1 MTYYTSLEHAMA
13 LPVRLRRLPAIIA
26 MTPTIFFVS
35 VVICFGLAWTV
46 WTSFTASKLLPNND
60 FVGLQQYARL
70 FGSDL
75 WQMAIANI
83 AIFGLL
89 FIGGCLTLGYV
100 LAVLLDQN
108 IRFEDGFRTVFLMS
122 ASLSFVVT
130 GIVWQWLFDP
140 TFGIQAAVRNFGISD
155 FRFDWLTKEQTAIYA
170 LVGAGI
176 WQATGLGMVI
186 MLAGLRGID
195 QDIWNATKIDGVA
208 KWRVYVYVIPG
219 MIRPMILTAAVLL
232 SLTAIKIYDLV
243 VVMTGGGP
251 GISTE
256 VPALYVMDM
265 LFQRSN
271 LGQATAAATIMLLTI
286 VVLVGLPWG
295 IFRLY
300 QLRTAKGQ

>member
-1 MTYYTSLEHAMA
+1 
-13 LPVRLRRLPAIIA
+13 
-26 MTPTIFFVS
+26 
-35 VVICFGLAWTV
+35 
-46 WTSFTASKLLPNND
+46 
-60 FVGLQQYARL
+60 
-70 FGSDL
+70 
-75 WQMAIANI
+75 
-83 AIFGLL
+83 
-89 FIGGCLTLGYV
+89 
-100 LAVLLDQN
+100 
-108 IRFEDGFRTVFLMS
+108 
-122 ASLSFVVT
+122 
-130 GIVWQWLFDP
+130 
-140 TFGIQAAVRNFGISD
+140 
-155 FRFDWLTKEQTAIYA
+155 
-170 LVGAGI
+170 
-176 WQATGLGMVI
+176 MVI

>member
-1 MTYYTSLEHAMA
+1 MA

-60 FVGLQQYARL
+60 FVGLEQYARL
-70 FGSDL
+70 FSSDL

-89 FIGGCLTLGYV
+89 FIGGCLALGYV

-108 IRFEDGFRTVFLMS
+108 IRFEDGFRTIFLMS

-295 IFRLY
+295 ILRLY
-300 QLRTAKGQ
+300 QLWTARGQQA